1 MIYKIEATIP
11 TTQYGNIR
19 PTFELENDGEESLA
33 LEKLHAL
40 WAKYGEKPLNVS
52 TGQIEGNKRKPEAGS
67 VPLEERQTFTR
78 EVIMWDEAA
87 HKYYDKEG
95 NVLMSASQYAEKN
108 SPKFDLDMMLP
119 KTAKSWDVEE
129 AALKDVWK
137 MNSDISNHWG
147 SAIHKALELYH
158 QYHSLGEKVQQKKEL
173 DINYVLPKNSYL
185 RKIVLEFV
193 DSYGA
198 DALSE
203 VLVSD
208 VANGMAGTI
217 DRLSVNGKKVRIGD
231 YKTNAE
237 MDSKKL
243 LKYQKQLSFY
253 AHILI
258 NKGYEVEGLD
268 LYYLNADDGWSLQ
281 TLELLP
287 LE

>member
-1 MIYKIEATIP
+1 MRIKIEGTIP
-11 TTQYGNIR
+11 TTQYGNLR
-19 PTFELENDGEESLA
+19 PTFELESDDDMPLAMEGMKQLWDRFGESPLKDKA
-33 LEKLHAL
+33 GGGVKL
-40 WAKYGEKPLNVS
+40 
-52 TGQIEGNKRKPEAGS
+52 T
-67 VPLEERQTFTR
+67 TFTG
-78 EVIMWDEAA
+78 EDVMLNEATHTYTDMA
-87 HKYYDKEG
+87 G
-95 NVLMSASQYAEKN
+95 NVLLSGNKYAEQQ
-108 SPKFDLDMMLP
+108 SPKFDMEMILP
-119 KTAKSWDVEE
+119 KTAKSWEVEE

-158 QYHSLGEKVQQKKEL
+158 QYHALGEKVQTKKEL
-173 DINYVLPKNSYL
+173 DLNYVLPKNSYL

-193 DSYGA
+193 DTYGA

-237 MDSKKL
+237 MDSKKM

-281 TLELLP
+281 TLEILP